1 MRCSI
6 TWIRW
11 HVQQLVQLP
20 DTFPFGRK
28 LSKKRFHTAH
38 ISTPHLSA
46 QDTDAVSSISF
57 DFTFKF
63 GPCSIGVRWTSRRAS
78 VRFRLRHL
86 AAVRS
91 PSSSAG
97 SRQSNKSF
105 LYNNNNIMAGWWTEL
120 AFGNWQLAFGELKG
134 RCCVIGYYRYWLIID
149 AVRWRK
155 F

>member
-28 LSKKRFHTAH
+28 LSKKRFHAAH

-78 VRFRLRHL
+78 VRFRLRHS

-105 LYNNNNIMAGWWTEL
+105 LYNNHNKGGMMDRVGI
-120 AFGNWQLAFGELKG
+120 WQLAIGNWHLGNWKG
-134 RCCVIGYYRYWLIID
+134 GVVLLVIID
-149 AVRWRK
+149 ID
-155 F
+155 